1 MMAVWRSVVTC
12 CIRFFHWC
20 VLFPLTM
27 AQLLRHQFFILMQ
40 CIFSIQIWDTR
51 TAKHVMEVS
60 ENEDFISDMVSD
72 ADNRFLLATR
82 YFILPCCAMSCSALP
97 YPRLCPILP
106 CPALPCPALPCPAL
120 LRSALIRHVFFYSVC
135 FKLLMFFISWPQWR
149 WNTISVQ
156 CPSSE
161 VGPEIRQ
168 HGNRASVCCFS
179 QG

>member
-1 MMAVWRSVVTC
+1 MSWKCLKMRILFQTWCLMLIIDSFSQPGTLFCPAVPC
-12 CIRFFHWC
+12 
-20 VLFPLTM
+20 P
-27 AQLLRHQFFILMQ
+27 ALLCLIPTF
-40 CIFSIQIWDTR
+40 
-51 TAKHVMEVS
+51 A
-60 ENEDFISDMVSD
+60 
-72 ADNRFLLATR
+72 
-82 YFILPCCAMSCSALP
+82 PSCPA
-97 YPRLCPILP
+97 LP
-106 CPALPCPALPCPAL
+106 CPALPCSALLCSDLPCPAL